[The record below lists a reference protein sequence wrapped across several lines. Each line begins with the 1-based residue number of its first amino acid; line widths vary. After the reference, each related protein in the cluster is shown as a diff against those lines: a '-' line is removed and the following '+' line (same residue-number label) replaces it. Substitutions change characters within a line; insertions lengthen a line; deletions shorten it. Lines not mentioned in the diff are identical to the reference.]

1 MFVVFVKRKG
11 TRLKMELIFKK
22 EKETKNTIRYQEVT
36 KRERAIIGALYILKS
51 ELGDLGETIKVSITN
66 EGK

>member
-1 MFVVFVKRKG
+1 
-11 TRLKMELIFKK
+11 MELIFKK